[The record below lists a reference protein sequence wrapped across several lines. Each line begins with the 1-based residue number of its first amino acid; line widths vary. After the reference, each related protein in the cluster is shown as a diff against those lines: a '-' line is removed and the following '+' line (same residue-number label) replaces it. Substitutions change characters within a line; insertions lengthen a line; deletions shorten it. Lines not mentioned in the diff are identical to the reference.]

1 MRKKINANI
10 TALVGKTPVVYLQVL
25 GRGLPARVAAKLE
38 YLNPG
43 GSVKDRAAL
52 NMILDAEKRGFIKS
66 GTTIVEPS
74 CGNFGIS
81 LAMVCAARG
90 YRLLLTMPDTTECNR
105 INLFHAYG
113 AEVVTTPGQEG
124 MKGAI
129 VKAALLAES
138 LPDAFMPDQ
147 FSNPSNP
154 EAHEKTTTLEI
165 WDDTNGEI
173 DILVAGIGTGG
184 TITGLAKG
192 LRRKKKD
199 IRIIGI
205 EPESSPVL
213 SRGKAGKHKIP
224 GISPGFVPR
233 VLNRESLNEI
243 ILVSDQ
249 DALETAKRLQR
260 EEGIPAGLSS
270 GAAAWAALELAKQEQ
285 NEGKLI
291 VVIFPDSSEKYI
303 NMGLFK

>member
-1 MRKKINANI
+1 M
-10 TALVGKTPVVYLQVL
+10 
-25 GRGLPARVAAKLE
+25 PAQVAAKLE

-52 NMILDAEKRGFIKS
+52 NMVLDAEKRGFIKS

-74 CGNFGIS
+74 CGNFGAS

-90 YRLLLTMPDTTECNR
+90 YRLILTMPDTTDGNR
-105 INLFHAYG
+105 IDLFHAYG
-113 AEVVTTPGQEG
+113 AEVVATPGQEG

-129 VKAALLAES
+129 TKAALLVES

-154 EAHEKTTTLEI
+154 EAHEKKTALEI

-173 DILVAGIGTGG
+173 DILVAGVGTGG

-213 SRGKAGKHKIP
+213 SRGRAGEHKIP
-224 GISPGFVPR
+224 GIGPGFVPE
-233 VLNRESLNEI
+233 VLNKESLNEI
-243 ILVSDQ
+243 MLVSD
-249 DALETAKRLQR
+249 DEALETAKRLQK

-270 GAAAWAALELAKQEQ
+270 GAAAWAALEQAKQEQ
-285 NEGKLI
+285 NQGKLI